1 MLLQLL
7 NELADSITNNS
18 NFSRATVRLTTLE
31 VSQDVEVLDKP
42 KVISR
47 PSRPLVSGA
56 VDAASSNIMTNNNE
70 VALSV
75 GVVCAS
81 KITVYPDVMTSVTEA
96 PFAGTLL
103 GSRMAGVTDSYIM
116 LNLRYADDPN
126 LPLGAISHD
135 VRINLESYMISKSLE
150 ILQPNTILMIDGP
163 IYYPLHH
170 PKMVCRWNDE
180 LSRLNECRTKLI
192 REAYRYGLLPVNIVK
207 RVRNSYYIPP
217 SISSG
222 VSDVEFVEAL
232 IKDMN
237 VRSKPIRTPIYL
249 YRRGEGPARYFTYVA
264 VPKSS
269 IYNTYSVFRI
279 EVLKEVFDDMPYDFM
294 DDALS
299 YIVFEAYDYGLD
311 IPYRLSIADSYS
323 KGVLSKMTKIF
334 VNMLIMRGVS
344 IPYEALEYE

>member
-18 NFSRATVRLTTLE
+18 NFSRVNVRLNTLE

-47 PSRPLVSGA
+47 PSRSLVSSA
-56 VDAASSNIMTNNNE
+56 VDAASSNIMTSNNE
-70 VALSV
+70 VALSA
-75 GVVCAS
+75 GVICAS
-81 KITVYPDVMTSVTEA
+81 KITVYPDVMTYVAEA
-96 PFAGTLL
+96 PFAGALL
-103 GSRMAGVTDSYIM
+103 GSKMTGVTDSYIM

-150 ILQPNTILMIDGP
+150 MLRFNTVLMIDGP
-163 IYYPLHH
+163 IYYPLHY
-170 PKMVCRWNDE
+170 PKMVCSWNDE
-180 LSRLNECRTKLI
+180 LSRLNEYRTKLI
-192 REAYRYGLLPVNIVK
+192 REAYRHGLLPVNIVK
-207 RVRNSYYIPP
+207 RIRNSYYIPP
-217 SISSG
+217 SVSRG
-222 VSDVEFVEAL
+222 VSDVEFVEVL
-232 IKDMN
+232 VKDMN

-269 IYNTYSVFRI
+269 IYSTYSVFRI
-279 EVLKEVFDDMPYDFM
+279 EVLKEVFDDVLYDFI
-294 DDALS
+294 DDVLS
-299 YIVFEAYDYGLD
+299 YIVFEAYDYGLG
-311 IPYRLSIADSYS
+311 IPYKLSIADSYS

-334 VNMLIMRGVS
+334 VNMLMVRGVS